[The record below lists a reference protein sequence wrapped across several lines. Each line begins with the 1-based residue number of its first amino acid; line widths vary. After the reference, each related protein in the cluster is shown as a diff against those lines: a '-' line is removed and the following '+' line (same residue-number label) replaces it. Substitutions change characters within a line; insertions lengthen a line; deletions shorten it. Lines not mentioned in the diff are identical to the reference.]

1 MAARLPRNGPEEV
14 EVWFQ
19 SLEQIRFSVLFLALV
34 CWLCVSVT
42 LLSLSLSGEGGGRG
56 GRGGEG

>member
-1 MAARLPRNGPEEV
+1 M
-14 EVWFQ
+14 WFQ